1 LHQFSTNGSI
11 QLAKRIALEKK
22 DCLDAERLKCFYENR
37 SRITE
42 IVGHQSRQSANKPGR
57 MYDWMVVVFPCQS
70 SKEERELIVLT
81 DSVCQESGRRDAIE
95 IMILLL
101 VLYFCMELEER

>member
-11 QLAKRIALEKK
+11 QLAKRTALEKK

-81 DSVCQESGRRDAIE
+81 DSVCQESGRRDAI
-95 IMILLL
+95 L
-101 VLYFCMELEER
+101 